1 MPEIRL
7 GSARLQ
13 VPEGADLLQSLLD
26 AGYPV
31 AHSCRAGA
39 CQACMLRARPEQVPA
54 EAAATLPEDMR
65 GQGYLLSCQC
75 RVAQDMD
82 LQLMDPATSGTPGA
96 IHGCELLEPDL
107 LRLKIRP
114 ARTLR
119 FRVGQHLLVWLDDTL
134 ARPYSLAGQ
143 PGSEVLEF
151 HVRLRPGGRFSE
163 AIRQLAAGTPVRLG
177 QPAGSLGYDPEW
189 HDRPLLLLAAGTGLG
204 PLQAI
209 ARYALEHDH
218 AAPIQLWHWSRGGT
232 CYMAE
237 ELQALADQHATLQ
250 FEQRALTTLD
260 SDLRTL
266 RVASRAAMALVCGSP
281 DFTERLRKPLF
292 MAGLPGRQVIGE
304 AFVSGTRPPVP
315 EE

>member
-1 MPEIRL
+1 MF
-7 GSARLQ
+7 
-13 VPEGADLLQSLLD
+13 
-26 AGYPV
+26 
-31 AHSCRAGA
+31 
-39 CQACMLRARPEQVPA
+39 
-54 EAAATLPEDMR
+54 
-65 GQGYLLSCQC
+65 
-75 RVAQDMD
+75 
-82 LQLMDPATSGTPGA
+82 A
-96 IHGCELLEPDL
+96 I
-107 LRLKIRP
+107 
-114 ARTLR
+114 
-119 FRVGQHLLVWLDDTL
+119 
-134 ARPYSLAGQ
+134 
-143 PGSEVLEF
+143 EVECVLIKTCF
-151 HVRLRPGGRFSE
+151 G
-163 AIRQLAAGTPVRLG
+163 IRQLGAALFAEHHEAQSLRFLQGSGVPDHLDRQV
-177 QPAGSLGYDPEW
+177 AGVCV
-189 HDRPLLLLAAGTGLG
+189 LG

-232 CYMAE
+232 GYMAE